1 MFERTKINEREAGV
15 GPFFFK
21 KKIQLTSNKIVLT
34 INRHFNGGDDG
45 LVASRR

>member
-1 MFERTKINEREAGV
+1 MKGRPGLAH
-15 GPFFFK
+15 FFFK

-34 INRHFNGGDDG
+34 INRHFYGGDDG